1 MRKNLLKI
9 LVGFSAILMIMTM
22 ADVSNAQRRRESRNR
37 MMNKAQVKQIINR
50 VETRVDNFVKHY
62 DRSLDNS
69 RLNGSNREDWLNG
82 RARQLE
88 SATDELAR
96 EFQRRDA
103 WIENKDEVRRCL
115 NIAHDINKSIKNR
128 RLSRDTENIW
138 ANVRYELNTL
148 ADVYNLPRVGSNT
161 Y

>member
-9 LVGFSAILMIMTM
+9 LVGFSAVLMILTL
-22 ADVSNAQRRRESRNR
+22 ADVSSAQRRRESRDR
-37 MMNKAQVKQIINR
+37 MMSKAQVKNVINR
-50 VETRVDNFVKHY
+50 VETRVDNFVRHY

-138 ANVRYELNTL
+138 AKVRFELNTL
-148 ADVYNLPRVGSNT
+148 ADVYNLPKVGSNA